1 MPIEAVIYLKR
12 YDLKNEQRWKR
23 DATRW
28 RVCLSVRPSVCPYA
42 IYRMVSFPTTSTD
55 PDLTLESCLRI
66 LERN

>member
-28 RVCLSVRPSVCPYA
+28 RVCLSVRPSV
-42 IYRMVSFPTTSTD
+42 RMRSIEWCHFQRPR
-55 PDLTLESCLRI
+55 LTLT
-66 LERN
+66 